1 MGEVEGRRDG
11 SFVGTV
17 EGYETEG
24 DLEGKE
30 TEGDSEGSEDE
41 GNSEG
46 SENEGT
52 VEGKLLDGNLKGDP
66 DGIGVVVEDVVV
78 VLFEPR
84 VVLTVLLVNVI
95 KINNS

>member
-11 SFVGTV
+11 PFVGTV

-24 DLEGKE
+24 DLEGNE

-52 VEGKLLDGNLKGDP
+52 VEGKLLDGNL
-66 DGIGVVVEDVVV
+66 DGIEVVVEDVVV

>member
-11 SFVGTV
+11 PFVGTV

-24 DLEGKE
+24 DLEGNE

-41 GNSEG
+41 GNF
-46 SENEGT
+46 
-52 VEGKLLDGNLKGDP
+52 DGNLEGAP
-66 DGIGVVVEDVVV
+66 DWIEVVVEDVVV